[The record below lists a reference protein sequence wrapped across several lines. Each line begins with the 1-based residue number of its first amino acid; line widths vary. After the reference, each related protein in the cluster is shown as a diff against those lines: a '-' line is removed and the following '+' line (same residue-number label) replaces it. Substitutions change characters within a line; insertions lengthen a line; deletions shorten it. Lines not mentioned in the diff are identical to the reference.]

1 MNFLKKCDKILTRA
15 EEILL
20 FTVTMIG
27 LIVLFVAIVLRYS
40 INYTLS
46 SASEIMREVIIIST
60 FIGLSLGVKNR
71 AMLKI
76 DVLPQIFPK
85 LKKALEFISNL
96 SILVFGVVIV
106 YYGWQMVEQQAATHQ
121 TTILLRIPLQYLY
134 MVLPVTGFL
143 MIIRVL
149 QVIYEDLSGKNI
161 FTGTEEPVKEDKN
174 D

>member
-1 MNFLKKCDKILTRA
+1 MEFLKKCEKILTKA

-27 LIVLFVAIVLRYS
+27 LIVLFVAVTLRYT

-46 SASEIMREVIIIST
+46 SASEIMREVIIITT

-76 DVLPQIFPK
+76 DVLPQLFPK
-85 LKKALEFISNL
+85 LKKPLEFISNV
-96 SILVFGVVIV
+96 SILVFGILVT
-106 YYGWQMVEQQAATHQ
+106 YYGWQMVKQQAATHQ
-121 TTILLRIPLQYLY
+121 TTIILQIPLQYLY
-134 MVLPVTGFL
+134 MVLPVTGIL

-149 QVIYEDLSGKNI
+149 QVMYED
-161 FTGTEEPVKEDKN
+161 FTQKEKVEEIKKEEE
-174 D
+174 